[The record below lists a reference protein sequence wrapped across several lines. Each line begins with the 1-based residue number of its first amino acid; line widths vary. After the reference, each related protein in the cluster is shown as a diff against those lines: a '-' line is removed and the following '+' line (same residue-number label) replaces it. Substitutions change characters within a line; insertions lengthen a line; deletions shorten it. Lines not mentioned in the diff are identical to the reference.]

1 MIRTGLLA
9 LFLLF
14 SVKTP
19 FQRLTAWTE
28 GSFTSDAGDRLTVK
42 RIWVER
48 KDGVW
53 FYAEG
58 IPTGSAKQSAVQL
71 FCHLTPVNDTLS
83 RCDLLTA
90 SAPARFLGAATDPLK
105 LKRLTADSLVPR
117 PDCAVMLT
125 AKGDAIFS
133 ASAPAGNCTGA
144 VLRSVSDSELIV
156 DGIASSPIVFRRS
169 SR

>member
-1 MIRTGLLA
+1 MIRTGLLT
-9 LFLLF
+9 LLLLL

-42 RIWVER
+42 RIWAER

-53 FYAEG
+53 FYAERVSAG
-58 IPTGSAKQSAVQL
+58 AAKQSALQI
-71 FCHLTPVNDTLS
+71 FSRITPVNDTLC
-83 RCDLLTA
+83 RYDLLTV
-90 SAPARFLGAATDPLK
+90 SAPARFLGATIDPAK
-105 LKRLTADSLVPR
+105 LKRLTADSLVLR

-125 AKGDAIFS
+125 AVGDANFT

-156 DGIASSPIVFRRS
+156 DGIGSSPIVFRRS